1 MHLTSS
7 LSGGARLLV
16 VTAADF
22 RKLSPSEV
30 ESNVSCKSADHC
42 WNLVIFR
49 LIFFISLQLMEEIYF
64 QETKRVNLA
73 VLEKILDV
81 IRKLHR
87 TSSSE

>member
-1 MHLTSS
+1 
-7 LSGGARLLV
+7 
-16 VTAADF
+16 
-22 RKLSPSEV
+22 
-30 ESNVSCKSADHC
+30 
-42 WNLVIFR
+42 
-49 LIFFISLQLMEEIYF
+49 MEEIYF